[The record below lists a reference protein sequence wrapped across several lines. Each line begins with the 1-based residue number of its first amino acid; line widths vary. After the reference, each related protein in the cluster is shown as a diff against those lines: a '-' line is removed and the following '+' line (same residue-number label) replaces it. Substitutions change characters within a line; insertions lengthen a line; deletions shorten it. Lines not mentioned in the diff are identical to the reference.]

1 MGVFFYGMFLDNWY
15 SVGTIILQ
23 KNLGYYMVDSPTLSA
38 LVVAHNEQD
47 HLDHCLTALSFA
59 HEIVVVLDKCTDNSE
74 VIAKSH
80 TKNIIVGRWEIEGD
94 RRNTGIAA
102 CTGDWILEVD
112 ADERIS
118 PELAQEIQDTMAHP
132 SADYFHIPF
141 LNYVGDTCVRH
152 GWCGSF
158 GVGAVVR
165 LFRKGTKTWG
175 SQRIHPQITYAP
187 DAVKG
192 TPLSNP
198 IHHYVDTDISD
209 MIHRFDR
216 YTTANAHDLA
226 SQNKT
231 TTGKNSMVR
240 FVSRFLRSYVSR
252 QGYKEGKM
260 GLLLA
265 FLIGLYPLV
274 SEIKAT
280 RILHNKRK

>member
-1 MGVFFYGMFLDNWY
+1 M
-15 SVGTIILQ
+15 T
-23 KNLGYYMVDSPTLSA
+23 DSPTLSA

-47 HLDHCLTALSFA
+47 HLDACLTTLSFA
-59 HEIVVVLDKCTDNSE
+59 HEIVVVLDKCTDTSE
-74 VIAKSH
+74 TIAKRH
-80 TKNIIVGRWEIEGD
+80 TKNIITGSWEIEGD
-94 RRNTGIAA
+94 RRNIGIDA
-102 CTGDWILEVD
+102 CTSDWILEVD

-118 PELAQEIQDTMAHP
+118 PELAQEIQQTIANS

-165 LFRKGTKTWG
+165 LFRKGSKIWG
-175 SQRIHPQITYAP
+175 QQRIHPQITYAP
-187 DAVKG
+187 GAVKG
-192 TPLSNP
+192 IPLQNP

-226 SQNKT
+226 SQTQT

-240 FVSRFLRSYVSR
+240 FISRFMRSYIAR
-252 QGYKEGKM
+252 KGYKQGKI

-274 SEIKAT
+274 SEIKAKQ
-280 RILHNKRK
+280 IVQDKNK